1 MPTPDGPRSPLG
13 AAPTIYDVARLAGV
27 NPSTVSRALNSPGRV
42 NAKTE
47 ARVRE
52 AAEELRYRTNPLAR
66 ALQSGRTNALGL
78 ILLDIT
84 NPIIAG
90 IMRGTQLI
98 AEHGY
103 TLILGESQNSG
114 AVERVAAEKMLPSV
128 DGLILAAT
136 RLQDADLAE
145 LNQQRPLVL
154 INREVPGVA
163 SIHGPVEPGF
173 DEAVAHLHLLGHR
186 RIVYLSGP
194 KDAWM
199 SRQRTEILQE
209 VGARRG
215 VEIEVVGPNE
225 PTLEN
230 GMRALTT
237 LVAHDATAAI
247 TYNDMMAIGLLQAA
261 RKQGLEVPRDLSI
274 IGFDDIF
281 GSDFTCPPLTTIR
294 VPATHLGE
302 LAVRRL
308 LSIIEGTEP
317 PSDDDAPATSLTV
330 RESTG
335 RPRSR

>member
-1 MPTPDGPRSPLG
+1 MWDNPD
-13 AAPTIYDVARLAGV
+13 
-27 NPSTVSRALNSPGRV
+27 ALNR
-42 NAKTE
+42 
-47 ARVRE
+47 
-52 AAEELRYRTNPLAR
+52 
-66 ALQSGRTNALGL
+66 
-78 ILLDIT
+78 IT
-84 NPIIAG
+84 
-90 IMRGTQLI
+90 R
-98 AEHGY
+98 
-103 TLILGESQNSG
+103 
-114 AVERVAAEKMLPSV
+114 
-128 DGLILAAT
+128 LILAAT

-294 VPATHLGE
+294 VSFFIVCNSGSPGITYRCG
-302 LAVRRL
+302 RRP
-308 LSIIEGTEP
+308 SVAHEP
-317 PSDDDAPATSLTV
+317 FPCGL
-330 RESTG
+330 RRRNWQKE
-335 RPRSR
+335 